1 MEEKH
6 SREAAASFLAELE
19 ARQPKGAAIP
29 LVDKADAQRIVE
41 VLDHGLVSARR
52 MAGALDATFQ
62 NLDATFA
69 HHGLEYRI
77 GL

>member
-19 ARQPKGAAIP
+19 ARQPKAAVIP
-29 LVDKADAQRIVE
+29 LVDKEEAQRIVE